1 MNNISTKGYI
11 RSEKLVQWVMIFI
24 YLQAVLAV
32 AGFVSGYMEYS
43 LLKDYESAVF
53 LTEEQAKAAGT
64 INDLR
69 QAIVGWAQVVVTLI
83 AAVLILKWIYR
94 ANYNARKL
102 GANNMTFSPIM
113 SVAWYFVPI
122 MVLWKP
128 YQAMVQIWK
137 ASHEPVNWRSA
148 KSHPILGVWWA
159 LFLTT
164 NIIGNASYTLG
175 QKAHD
180 ISSSLDASIVAMVS
194 DFSTLPLTMVVLIL
208 IKRINQAQLR
218 RIRLN

>member
-1 MNNISTKGYI
+1 MNNISTQGYI
-11 RSEKLVQWVMIFI
+11 NSEKLVRWLVIFV
-24 YLQAVLAV
+24 YLQAALAV
-32 AGFVSGYMEYS
+32 VGFVSGYMEYS
-43 LLKDYESAVF
+43 LLKDYENAVF
-53 LTEEQAKAAGT
+53 QTEEQAKAAGAM
-64 INDLR
+64 NDLR
-69 QAIVGWAQVVVTLI
+69 QAVVGWTQVVITLI

-94 ANYNARKL
+94 ANYNAREL

-113 SVAWYFVPI
+113 AVAWYFVPI

-148 KSHPILGVWWA
+148 KGHPILGIWWA

-164 NIIGNASYTLG
+164 NIIGNASYTMG

-180 ISSSLDASIVAMVS
+180 IGSALDASLVAMAS
-194 DFSTLPLTMVVLIL
+194 DFSTLPLTIAVLVL

-218 RIRLN
+218 HVQIN